1 MARSATATLAAV
13 LLALVLAVPGSAD
26 TKGDLTAAQKQLHGL
41 EDQIAAEQGAIA
53 SLQAQ
58 ADGIAAQR
66 DAIASRIAQTQG
78 KIVEKEAEIKGAQD
92 HLLAVRG
99 QLDRRAWVAFENG
112 LGSNL

>member
-66 DAIASRIAQTQG
+66 PPPGRPGSAQPS
-78 KIVEKEAEIKGAQD
+78 
-92 HLLAVRG
+92 
-99 QLDRRAWVAFENG
+99 G
-112 LGSNL
+112 LGGL